1 MVTAQVGRRA
11 LGGHGILTLE
21 ADENK
26 KLRVHNIRG
35 ASQEIRYDIV
45 VIRRYHRHNLV
56 SSSRRKYAVETQAG
70 GGIASACVFQMPC
83 FWNR

>member
-21 ADENK
+21 ANENV

-45 VIRRYHRHNLV
+45 MIRRYRNLV
-56 SSSRRKYAVETQAG
+56 CSSKRNYAVDTG
-70 GGIASACVFQMPC
+70 GGVASACVLQMPC
-83 FWNR
+83 FRNR